1 MEKEQIMEFK
11 GLIVKFCEN
20 FIEEKLKI
28 QQDQIARAK
37 QSLEGSSK
45 SSAGDKHE
53 TSRAMAQLEMEK
65 AGAQYQRLLQEK
77 ELQERVNALA
87 LTRSTQVS
95 LGSLI
100 QSAKG
105 WFFIGISIGPVQISD
120 ENVIIISGK
129 SPLGAG
135 FIGKTVG
142 EFNSFNAVEIQAIF

>member
-1 MEKEQIMEFK
+1 MEKEQIIEFK
-11 GLIVKFCEN
+11 SLIVKFCEN
-20 FIEEKLKI
+20 FIEDKLKI

-45 SSAGDKHE
+45 SSSGDKHE

-65 AGAQYQRLLQEK
+65 AGVQYQRLLQEK
-77 ELQERVNALA
+77 ELQERINSLA
-87 LTRSTQVS
+87 LNSSTQVS

-100 QSAKG
+100 QSPKG
-105 WFFIGISIGPVQISD
+105 WFFIGISIGPVKIQG
-120 ENVIIISGK
+120 ENVVIISAK

-142 EFNSFNAVEIQAIF
+142 QSNSFNAVEIQAIF